1 MPAPTIHGVI
11 AYDPSEWSDLFV
23 ATAGASAA
31 LAGLVFVAVSINIER
46 ILRYRGLPERALET
60 VLLLLGV
67 LLVSVIGLIPG
78 QSHVALGLELVFVS
92 LAIGT
97 VIARVPTTGSAKA
110 EEPRAWLW
118 GRWSVRAAGT
128 LPLLIGAVGVLA
140 EAGGGLYWVA
150 AGIVFAVTGAIINA
164 WVLLVEILR

>member
-1 MPAPTIHGVI
+1 VI
-11 AYDPSEWSDLFV
+11 AYDPSEWTDLFV

-46 ILRYRGLPERALET
+46 ILKFRGLPERALET

-67 LLVSVIGLIPG
+67 LLVSVVGLIPG
-78 QSHVALGLELVFVS
+78 QSHTALGLELVFVS

-97 VIARVPTTGSAKA
+97 AIARLPTIHSAST
-110 EEPRAWLW
+110 EEPPAWLW
-118 GRWSVRAAGT
+118 GRWSVRIAGT
-128 LPLLIGAVGVLA
+128 LPLLIGAVSIFA
-140 EAGGGLYWVA
+140 EAGGGLYWIAV
-150 AGIVFAVTGAIINA
+150 GIVFALTGAIINA